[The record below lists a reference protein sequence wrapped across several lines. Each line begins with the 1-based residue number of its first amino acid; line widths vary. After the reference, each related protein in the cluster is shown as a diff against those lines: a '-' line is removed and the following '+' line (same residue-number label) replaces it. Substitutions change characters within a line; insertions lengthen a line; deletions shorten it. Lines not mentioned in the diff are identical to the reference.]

1 MLNESGSS
9 VNESLFLN
17 FNISVKM
24 LAFLFKADLK
34 AKKLA
39 KFNNLLILHFKFH
52 GKVLHKRRRM
62 TVF

>member
-1 MLNESGSS
+1 MNLYFKILILAS
-9 VNESLFLN
+9 
-17 FNISVKM
+17 KM